1 MGKKHEALKLWSI
14 KLQKVPDDSWTVA
27 FISVVANS
35 LILSPWKA
43 KFFWCFPEYKM
54 RILVTN
60 GLIKALILLA
70 DFRFVIF
77 NVKMSKKVDIAIT
90 LFNTLQT
97 LSACITLYCCQ
108 LLQFDK
114 QSNREKRWYTW
125 KCCCKF
131 NFSDPLY
138 N

>member
-1 MGKKHEALKLWSI
+1 
-14 KLQKVPDDSWTVA
+14 
-27 FISVVANS
+27 
-35 LILSPWKA
+35 
-43 KFFWCFPEYKM
+43 M

-77 NVKMSKKVDIAIT
+77 SVKMSKKVDIAIT

-108 LLQFDK
+108 LL
-114 QSNREKRWYTW
+114 
-125 KCCCKF
+125 
-131 NFSDPLY
+131 
-138 N
+138 